1 MLAVGASLGFEFG
14 VDLVLSID
22 AVLVLVQEKQ
32 GLLELVDV
40 SH

>member
-1 MLAVGASLGFEFG
+1 MLAVGARLGFEFG

-32 GLLELVDV
+32 GLLKLVDV